1 MASMED
7 DITNHLHLCVALMS
21 DPLIMREQ
29 PWVVANHFTSAMGKI
44 EQLQVLLAVPAEP
57 CARQNWLGSSV
68 LNGGIRR
75 MVGLV
80 LVRHMEPLRWKHPKI
95 LAKQHAVDGLVE
107 NQKNAAPP
115 IFATHLDNDQRR
127 PQLQETDLA
136 REIKEN
142 NCMAALVLLY
152 YYLHWH
158 LLLILLNFR
167 MHPCVGGHE
176 VEGRLDV
183 DRLLK
188 GLPAFFDTFEFRPL
202 RGALKRDYSVH
213 DEGQDISDGSSDGDN
228 SEEDSDDEEDE
239 SKRLR
244 KGRGSKAAA
253 NQQTFDELSSI
264 TRQIGRVCAVGIGGE
279 ALEQYMISMSGKKGQ
294 KPGAHGI
301 KSEGNRLLKDR
312 KSGVM
317 KVYRMVLASTSAVKK
332 ADKLLYNAHAAM
344 HAGLERSV
352 CPDFTHL
359 VSNGKI
365 KEAHLKHLE
374 QRIVQYRDLALIEGL
389 DLDSHSLSVFD
400 LQDSVQRWFDMSKPF
415 EVKSL
420 TPDQDADDIDCRQKR
435 YTCILSEVL
444 QSDPYNVL
452 SNPGLWKKTV
462 RTCIHDFNST
472 SLMMDVC
479 GSFLKMHKVVSDLR
493 AGVQDDGI
501 VKKGLMVFI
510 MQTYASDRFM
520 QKFIDFSLKRVVPRR
535 TAKHETSGLVSIP
548 IGNFRKPATVVTARD
563 LTDELNMYELA
574 GHYWGSKQ
582 ADLNSVN
589 HMYFAWPYAERGN
602 YHSTLKTVQNLLT
615 ILPVPE
621 HPTSIKLFISPGQRN
636 SLFVSSVVKSLLAMI
651 DGLHCTALLDGS
663 AIAIRE
669 TATVH
674 RTKSNTVDVIP
685 ASSAGLKDAV
695 QTTLNGMPNFS
706 VPGRHVKYNVS
717 KQTLIDDLRAE
728 LSALS
733 VRMERVRRGEFKL
746 YTGHSW
752 PVSYGNTR
760 NHNVFQLSGEMQLAP
775 RTRQEYYLSKMART
789 AGTVNNF
796 IDANENMLTFA
807 VAELQIGLKQELLK
821 RDKAEKDAADAA
833 AAALKPPAGAAGGP
847 GPPAAG
853 GPGPPADGVAAV

>member
-115 IFATHLDNDQRR
+115 IFATHLDRDDGR

-152 YYLHWH
+152 YYLYWH

-202 RGALKRDYSVH
+202 RGAFKRDYTLR
-213 DEGQDISDGSSDGDN
+213 DGGQDISDGSSDGDN
-228 SEEDSDDEEDE
+228 SEEDSDDEEDKNKHLHK
-239 SKRLR
+239 S
-244 KGRGSKAAA
+244 GGSKSDA
-253 NQQTFDELSSI
+253 NRQALDELNSI
-264 TRQIGRVCAVGIGGE
+264 TDHIGRACASGTRGE
-279 ALEQYMISMSGKKGQ
+279 ALGQYMISMAGKKGT
-294 KPGAHGI
+294 KPDAHAI
-301 KSEGNRLLKDR
+301 KSEGNDLLKDR

-344 HAGLERSV
+344 HAALELSV

-359 VSNGKI
+359 ATNGKI

-420 TPDQDADDIDCRQKR
+420 TSDQDADDIDCRQKR

-444 QSDPYNVL
+444 YAPPYSVL
-452 SNPGLWKKTV
+452 SSPDLLKKTA

-510 MQTYASDRFM
+510 MQTYASDRSM
-520 QKFIDFSLKRVVPRR
+520 QKLM
-535 TAKHETSGLVSIP
+535 KHYGKEVIRPETSMHESCGLVSTP
-548 IGNFRKPATVVTARD
+548 IGNFRKPARVEDARV
-563 LTDELNMYELA
+563 LTSELNMYELA
-574 GHYWGSKQ
+574 GRYWGSKQ

-589 HMYFAWPYAERGN
+589 HTYFAWPYIERGN
-602 YHSTLKTVQNLLT
+602 YHTALKVVQRLLLGSR
-615 ILPVPE
+615 IGSHAV
-621 HPTSIKLFISPGQRN
+621 SIKLFASSGQRN

-669 TATVH
+669 TATIY
-674 RTKSNTVDVIP
+674 RTKSNTVLTAPLRSKEWLEQEVLAMSHFGVVGP
-685 ASSAGLKDAV
+685 
-695 QTTLNGMPNFS
+695 
-706 VPGRHVKYNVS
+706 HVKYNVS
-717 KQTLIDDLRAE
+717 KQTLIDDLKAE

-752 PVSYGNTR
+752 PVSYANTH
-760 NHNVFQLSGEMQLAP
+760 NHNAFQLSGEMQLAP
-775 RTRQEYYLSKMART
+775 RTRQEYYLSKMAKT
-789 AGTVNNF
+789 AGSVNRFVDENAEF
-796 IDANENMLTFA
+796 ISMFTSEAQLAFVQTRADRI
-807 VAELQIGLKQELLK
+807 AE
-821 RDKAEKDAADAA
+821 AAKA

-847 GPPAAG
+847 GPPAADG
-853 GPGPPADGVAAV
+853 SGPAVAAV